1 MDYKLYKKLRVLCDL
16 NAYLFDTTSI
26 SEYRKNDIHIMKKL
40 AFFALII
47 VFSCFSISAQGD
59 EKQYEVVCVGFYN
72 LENIFDTIHQEKVN
86 DYEFLPNGKNKWN
99 SEKYW
104 SKVSNMAKVISMIA
118 ADVVPDG
125 PAVLGVSEVENATPL
140 KDIANDPQLK
150 DRNYQFVHVDGP
162 DRRGVD
168 VALMYNPSYFKVD
181 TFITYTLNMPDRPD
195 FRTRHQL
202 LVSGRLLGEEFH
214 FIVVHWPSRSGGE
227 EKSRPLR
234 IASAELSKHIFDSIM
249 AVKSNAKIVLMGD
262 MNDDPVNK
270 SIVNVLKA
278 TSDKKKL
285 NKGGYLFN
293 PSEALYKNGIGSL
306 AYRDSWN
313 FFDQI
318 IVTPNVLSEDRST
331 WTYYQFKVFKEK
343 FMIQQ
348 SGKYAGYPLRTFSG
362 GAWTNGYSDHFPT
375 YMLFIRKI

>member
-1 MDYKLYKKLRVLCDL
+1 
-16 NAYLFDTTSI
+16 
-26 SEYRKNDIHIMKKL
+26 MKKILIGIL
-40 AFFALII
+40 AMFVSSLAMN
-47 VFSCFSISAQGD
+47 AQVS
-59 EKQYEVVCVGFYN
+59 EKQYSVVCVGFYN
-72 LENIFDTIHQEKVN
+72 LENIFDTIHQEGVN
-86 DYEFLPNGKNKWN
+86 DYEFLPDGKNKWDGK
-99 SEKYW
+99 KYW
-104 SKVSNMAKVISMIA
+104 SKVSNMAKIISKIA
-118 ADVVPDG
+118 TDVTPDG

-168 VALMYNPSYFKVD
+168 VALFYNPSYFTVD
-181 TFITYTLNMPDRPD
+181 TFWTYTLHIPDMPD

-202 LVSGRLLGEEFH
+202 LVSGHLLGEEFH

-227 EKSRPLR
+227 AKSRPLR
-234 IASAELSKHIFDSIM
+234 LASAELSKHIIDSITT
-249 AVKSNAKIVLMGD
+249 VKPGAKVVLMGD
-262 MNDDPVNK
+262 MNDDPTNK
-270 SIVNVLKA
+270 SIAEVLNA
-278 TSDKKKL
+278 TADKKKVA
-285 NKGGYLFN
+285 KGGYLYN
-293 PSEALYKNGIGSL
+293 PSEALHKNGVGSL

-318 IVTPNVLSEDRST
+318 IMTPYVLSEDRSA
-331 WTYYQFKVFKEK
+331 WTYYQFKVFREK

-375 YMLFIRKI
+375 YVLFIREME